1 MLWRRRPLLE
11 VSVARCGPGLAGLPP
26 RGRALAAALGPGG
39 RGVLLLR
46 PPPPPRGSGPSTLS
60 LRVPREAGGA
70 WGATRPRA
78 AGKPSP
84 WPRFGCGPVCW
95 RRHWHRSGW
104 PRARAER
111 SLLPRAQHA
120 HPGGRLRTPVCKQ
133 PWLLRAPYRVPQS
146 PGGEGREGW

>member
-11 VSVARCGPGLAGLPP
+11 VSVARRGPGLAGFPP
-26 RGRALAAALGPGG
+26 RGRALAAALRPGG

-46 PPPPPRGSGPSTLS
+46 PPPPPRGSGPSTLR

-84 WPRFGCGPVCW
+84 WSRFRCGPVCW

-111 SLLPRAQHA
+111 SLLTLGPARTSWREAEDGCLQTALASPRPLPSHA
-120 HPGGRLRTPVCKQ
+120 EPR
-133 PWLLRAPYRVPQS
+133 
-146 PGGEGREGW
+146 GEGREG